1 MTGEINGDFYCQF
14 WERPK
19 EQCKAYA
26 EYGEEMCV
34 SDGKRACFFCRHKWP
49 TPEQFREEH
58 GGDYQKDGAI
68 YYLEKGFAFAGWNTT
83 ELWTLEKESS
93 EDYLIVCACTRN
105 KPDKGWKPGMTEAK
119 VQ

>member
-1 MTGEINGDFYCQF
+1 M
-14 WERPK
+14 
-19 EQCKAYA
+19 
-26 EYGEEMCV
+26 

-105 KPDKGWKPGMTEAK
+105 KPDKGWKPSMTEAK